1 MGRMDGKVAFITGA
15 ARGQGATFARAFAE
29 EGADIIMV
37 DACAP
42 VGTCHYTLG
51 SKDELDA
58 VADEIRALGRG
69 CVSEVVDVR
78 DQASLDSVVARGVAE
93 FGRLDTVIANAGIA
107 SFAPFW
113 EMSDQMWNDM
123 IDINLTGVWRTA
135 KAAAPTLIQQKSG
148 SMILI
153 SSVNGKEPLLNYCHY
168 TAAKHGVLGLAK
180 SFALELGPHNV
191 RVNSILPGP
200 VDTYLNSNPDTRNFL
215 AGHENATVEEMHAA
229 IRHWTLL
236 RGRGALPQRSTANA
250 ALFLASDEAEHIH
263 GLEMVVDAGHVVL
276 PGFNHEPIDP
286 NAS

>member
-15 ARGQGATFARAFAE
+15 ARGQGATFARMFAE

-37 DACAP
+37 DLCAP
-42 VGTCHYTLG
+42 VDTCHYALG
-51 SKDELDA
+51 TKDELDA

-69 CVSEVVDVR
+69 CISEAVDVR
-78 DQASLDSVVARGVAE
+78 NQADLDSVVARGVAE

-123 IDINLTGVWRTA
+123 IDVNLTGVWRTA
-135 KAAAPTLIQQKSG
+135 KAAAPTLIEQKSG
-148 SMILI
+148 SIILI

-236 RGRGALPQRSTANA
+236 RGRGALPQRSTGNA

-286 NAS
+286 NA